1 MFVVEVLEA
10 SANPPDITSAAFL
23 AMHVELLSRLDP
35 NIPVAIAMMM
45 LKLTIVALAEKAQVT
60 KQIARLALYFNNDA
74 RRTANNSNKPAD
86 KNHTNI
92 DFS

>member
-60 KQIARLALYFNNDA
+60 KQIARLPLYF
-74 RRTANNSNKPAD
+74 NSNKPAD

-92 DFS
+92 DVS